1 MSDDEPA
8 AGGEREAWE
17 QFAREARGWCEQ
29 RMRDDGE
36 VRIFFMGFEWSP
48 DRGVTANLYAT
59 DGGIDGQ
66 QAAMFARA
74 AVRKHKLRGVVLCA
88 EAWLS
93 HRSPEQRQAAGYR
106 EVKDDPAAGECLLAI
121 ASHVAFGEHAYQAV
135 VLRDPLTI
143 KPWLLQPGFDGPMT
157 RLASGWS

>member
-17 QFAREARGWCEQ
+17 RFAADAREWCEH
-29 RMRDDGE
+29 RMLDDGE
-36 VRIFFMGFEWSP
+36 VRIFFVGFEWSP

-59 DGGIDGQ
+59 DGEIDGQ
-66 QAAMFARA
+66 QAAAFARA

-93 HRSPEQRQAAGYR
+93 RRSPEQRRAAGYL
-106 EVKDDPAAGECLLAI
+106 EVKDDPARRECLLAI
-121 ASHVAFGEHAYQAV
+121 ASHVAFGERAYQAE
-135 VLRDPLTI
+135 VLRDPLVI
-143 KPWLLQPGFDGPMT
+143 RRWEVQPGFEGHMS
-157 RLASGWS
+157 RLATGWS